1 MNSSAKSYHTHLR
14 RVDGVLPDADPI
26 PLADCPHYHTLL
38 RRVDGAHT
46 SSTSSSPSS
55 SSSPASSASSTSST
69 YSSSTPSSSPS
80 SASLRHRLRHLRLR
94 RMGNHT
100 FIFIIVCVGHLHHRT
115 WLVGA
120 PECVQV
126 ASAGGH
132 TGVCVDDRHRMWL
145 VGAPECVSVTC
156 ILGLGWRVR
165 IIGLDW
171 SAHWSTCW
179 RPSSDVAGGRTATRV
194 CDLHHRTQ
202 LVGAPEC
209 ASVNIIGRAHTFTD
223 RAPTG
228 RLCTF
233 LD

>member
-1 MNSSAKSYHTHLR
+1 MPPQS
-14 RVDGVLPDADPI
+14 GLPP
-26 PLADCPHYHTLL
+26 
-38 RRVDGAHT
+38 
-46 SSTSSSPSS
+46 PSS
-55 SSSPASSASSTSST
+55 LPLQCPRGLDSAGRRTGVHVGDPHHWT
-69 YSSSTPSSSPS
+69 
-80 SASLRHRLRHLRLR
+80 RLVGALL
-94 RMGNHT
+94 
-100 FIFIIVCVGHLHHRT
+100 CVGHLHHRT